1 MHSPASIQHLI
12 GERDLKPRDGG
23 RDGLI
28 WAAVEAVALGGA
40 LSVTFYVLTTFIFL
54 T

>member
-1 MHSPASIQHLI
+1 MHDPASIQYLL
-12 GERDLKPRDGG
+12 GEQ
-23 RDGLI
+23 DGLI
-28 WAAVEAVALGGA
+28 WEAVEAVASGGV

>member
-12 GERDLKPRDGG
+12 GERDLET

-40 LSVTFYVLTTFIFL
+40 LSVTFYVLTTFVFL